1 MSLCTAHIQIIM
13 QIYSIHIQVRKHT
26 CCHVKGSML
35 VYYLKIDKYN
45 YVYILEDV
53 TDENEINQDKNINSE
68 IIAFITE
75 MIILSFKFQP

>member
-1 MSLCTAHIQIIM
+1 
-13 QIYSIHIQVRKHT
+13 
-26 CCHVKGSML
+26 ML
-35 VYYLKIDKYN
+35 VYYLKIEKYN

-53 TDENEINQDKNINSE
+53 SNENEINQDKNFNSE